1 MIKLN
6 VFIENYFLKV
16 ICNFK
21 FLIILNIICLNII
34 FCLIIKVITLRKTD
48 FENISYKKN
57 ISSQYSNIEEFDKDI
72 LIPIRPKLEGYIEIT
87 SEEQN
92 FLNGL
97 IRKIR
102 PKKIVEIGVA
112 YGGTAVVILN
122 AIKDINDSKLFSIDI
137 SENCYKLPS
146 KKTGFIVKEKFQE
159 LSNKWEIHTGG
170 FTSEFIEKIGNEI
183 DLVYI
188 DTVHTTPCEMFNF
201 LEILPFLK
209 EGAFIILHDIFMMYM
224 NNRIYKQ
231 IVNFS
236 NNQILCYIRG
246 DIILP
251 SYSDKMNVFSNNIG
265 ALKLHKNQ
273 KQYLLQY
280 FLALGTQWQYWP
292 TYRQL
297 NVLKKYFKKYY
308 EEKYI
313 KIFEDAIEKNKQR
326 FQK

>member
-1 MIKLN
+1 
-6 VFIENYFLKV
+6 
-16 ICNFK
+16 
-21 FLIILNIICLNII
+21 
-34 FCLIIKVITLRKTD
+34 
-48 FENISYKKN
+48 
-57 ISSQYSNIEEFDKDI
+57 
-72 LIPIRPKLEGYIEIT
+72 
-87 SEEQN
+87 
-92 FLNGL
+92 
-97 IRKIR
+97 
-102 PKKIVEIGVA
+102 
-112 YGGTAVVILN
+112 
-122 AIKDINDSKLFSIDI
+122 
-137 SENCYKLPS
+137 
-146 KKTGFIVKEKFQE
+146 
-159 LSNKWEIHTGG
+159 
-170 FTSEFIEKIGNEI
+170 
-183 DLVYI
+183 LVYI
-188 DTVHTTPCEMFNF
+188 DTVHTTPGEMFNF